1 MNITRLYLNDT
12 YDLLF
17 GYFGLPNSRIES
29 IDDETSSSSDSES
42 ESVVEQSPPTQE
54 IIYQTFFSQIVN
66 K

>member
-29 IDDETSSSSDSES
+29 IDDDETSSSSDSES
-42 ESVVEQSPPTQE
+42 ESVVEQSPTQE